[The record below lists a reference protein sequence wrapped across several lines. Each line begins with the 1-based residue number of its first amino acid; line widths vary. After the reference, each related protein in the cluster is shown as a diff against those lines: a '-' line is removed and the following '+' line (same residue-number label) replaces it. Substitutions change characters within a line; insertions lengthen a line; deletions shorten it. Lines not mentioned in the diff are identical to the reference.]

1 MKCSKCNKSF
11 KSKSGKSIHEKYCKG
26 SGTNYYGECMSTAIY
41 AGSFDPFTFGH
52 LSVATNASRLFD
64 NVIILVANNENKDT
78 MFSLEERVDI
88 INDIIRSFGKLS
100 VDSSDG
106 YVVAY
111 ANEND
116 IRFMVRG
123 IRNKTD
129 AKFEMQLAEL
139 NSALSPDVQ
148 TIFIP
153 ANISLSKVSSTGLKQ
168 RFSKGGDVSRYCPP
182 EVIRAMRNKIK

>member
-1 MKCSKCNKSF
+1 
-11 KSKSGKSIHEKYCKG
+11 
-26 SGTNYYGECMSTAIY
+26 MSTAIY

-64 NVIILVANNENKDT
+64 NVVILVANNESKNT
-78 MFSLEERVDI
+78 MFSVKERVDI
-88 INDIIRSFGKLS
+88 ISGIVKSFKKLS

-111 ANEND
+111 AEEND

-123 IRNKTD
+123 IRNETD

-153 ANISLSKVSSTGLKQ
+153 ANISLSKISSTGLKS
-168 RFSKGGDVSRYCPP
+168 RFSNGDDVSRYCPA
-182 EVIRAMRNKIK
+182 EVIKAMRNKIK